1 MTCWQQVQ
9 ATADEHCLEAPWRP
23 RCWLLEKTRTRCSLG
38 AGSKADYTEAGAEG
52 IHFEFRETGAFV
64 RAQLLAKQSIPEGC
78 RAVWHFRWWV
88 WAVPIAGGLSSSV
101 KQQTM
106 VLRSD
111 DSHRERWSRED

>member
-52 IHFEFRETGAFV
+52 ILIE
-64 RAQLLAKQSIPEGC
+64 
-78 RAVWHFRWWV
+78 
-88 WAVPIAGGLSSSV
+88 LS
-101 KQQTM
+101 
-106 VLRSD
+106 VLRLTCD
-111 DSHRERWSRED
+111 KELVPTATR